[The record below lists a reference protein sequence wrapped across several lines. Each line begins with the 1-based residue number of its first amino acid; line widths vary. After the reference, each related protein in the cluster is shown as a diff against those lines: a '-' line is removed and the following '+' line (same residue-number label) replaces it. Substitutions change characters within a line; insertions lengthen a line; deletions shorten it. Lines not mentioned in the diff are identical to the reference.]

1 MVTKKFVRN
10 QKKGAR
16 LSKML
21 TKENIFSITAALRLK
36 HLTNETDINLTKDT
50 TKTKDMLSK
59 TLYEIRK

>member
-1 MVTKKFVRN
+1 
-10 QKKGAR
+10 
-16 LSKML
+16 ML